1 MQGVI
6 LDFDTL
12 GPSDLDLKQI
22 YELPIDWEIHNLCR
36 PSDVSKLIA
45 DADIVLINKSPI
57 REPALQKAKRLKF
70 ISIFATGTDIIDL
83 DAAKRRN
90 IIVSNAVGYGTVSY
104 THLTL
109 PTILLV

>member
-22 YELPIDWEIHNLCR
+22 YELPVDWEVHNLCR

-57 REPALQKAKRLKF
+57 RESELQKAKRLKF
-70 ISIFATGTDIIDL
+70 ISIFATGTDICL
-83 DAAKRRN
+83 L
-90 IIVSNAVGYGTVSY
+90 Y
-104 THLTL
+104 TS
-109 PTILLV
+109 PSPRD